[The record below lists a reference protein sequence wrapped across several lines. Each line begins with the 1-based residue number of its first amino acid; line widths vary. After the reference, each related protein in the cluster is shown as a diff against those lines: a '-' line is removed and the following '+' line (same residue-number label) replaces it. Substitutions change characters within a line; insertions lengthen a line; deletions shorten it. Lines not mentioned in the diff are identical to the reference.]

1 MMAPSLEDWLPEGH
15 LARFIGDVVD
25 QLDLSGIHRS
35 YDEKDGRGQAAYH
48 PKMMVKILL
57 YGYCLG
63 LVSSRRIERATYEN
77 VAFRY
82 LAANQHPDHDTIAEF
97 RQRHLRALAGLFLQA
112 LRLCQKAGLVKLGHI
127 ALDGTKIQA
136 NASLYKNRTYEKLSE
151 QEKQL
156 LAQIEQ
162 LLTQAEQADQA
173 EDEKHGPGKRGD
185 ELPPELADR
194 QRRLAK
200 IQEAKATIEREAK
213 EAAEQ
218 QKAAAE
224 QRRRER
230 EQKEAETGR
239 KQGGRRPQEP
249 EISPQPKPEMKIN
262 VSDSDSRIMGQ
273 RGKGFVQGFNAQA
286 AVDSEKQIIVAA
298 DVTQDGH
305 DRAQLVPM
313 VEQVKQNTGSKPPQV
328 SADTGY
334 YSPTQVAS
342 PTVAEI
348 DLYIPPGEPPKKKEA
363 AAAEAA
369 QQQAPSADAAASP
382 CSRKKPRS
390 GYGPDGV
397 PRIEHLRQKLRT
409 PEGKA
414 IYAKRRETVEPVF
427 GQIKER
433 RGFRRFLFRGLEK
446 VRAEWRI
453 ICLTHNLLKL
463 YRSGRAVRA
472 T

>member
-1 MMAPSLEDWLPEGH
+1 
-15 LARFIGDVVD
+15 
-25 QLDLSGIHRS
+25 
-35 YDEKDGRGQAAYH
+35 
-48 PKMMVKILL
+48 
-57 YGYCLG
+57 
-63 LVSSRRIERATYEN
+63 
-77 VAFRY
+77 
-82 LAANQHPDHDTIAEF
+82 
-97 RQRHLRALAGLFLQA
+97 
-112 LRLCQKAGLVKLGHI
+112 
-127 ALDGTKIQA
+127 
-136 NASLYKNRTYEKLSE
+136 
-151 QEKQL
+151 
-156 LAQIEQ
+156 
-162 LLTQAEQADQA
+162 
-173 EDEKHGPGKRGD
+173 
-185 ELPPELADR
+185 
-194 QRRLAK
+194 
-200 IQEAKATIEREAK
+200 
-213 EAAEQ
+213 
-218 QKAAAE
+218 
-224 QRRRER
+224 
-230 EQKEAETGR
+230 
-239 KQGGRRPQEP
+239 
-249 EISPQPKPEMKIN
+249 MKIN
-262 VSDSDSRIMGQ
+262 VTDSDSRIMGQ

-313 VEQVKQNTGSKPPQV
+313 VEQVEQNTGSKPPQV

-348 DLYIPPGEPPKKKEA
+348 DLYIPPDGPPKKKEA

-369 QQQAPSADAAASP
+369 QQQAPSADAAASL

-414 IYAKRRETVEPVF
+414 IYAKRRETVDPVF

-453 ICLTHNLLKL
+453 ICLTHNLLKP